1 MIILEMKKMN
11 TYFEYRKKSLYITL
25 SGIVSKDSI
34 KKFKKRLYYVIS
46 EYNINNIV
54 VNLKMID
61 NKDSLYDLFD
71 EYDVKYGGDLVLI
84 D

>member
-1 MIILEMKKMN
+1 MDS
-11 TYFEYRKKSLYITL
+11 YFEYRRKSLYVTL
-25 SGIVSKDSI
+25 SGMASKENI
-34 KKFKKRLYYVIS
+34 KKFRKKLFYVIS

-61 NKDSLYDLFD
+61 NKDSIYDLLD
-71 EYDVKYGGDLVLI
+71 EYDVKYGGDLVVI

>member
-1 MIILEMKKMN
+1 MD
-11 TYFEYRKKSLYITL
+11 TYFEYRKKSLYVTL
-25 SGIVSKDSI
+25 RGIATKDAV
-34 KKFKKRLYYVIS
+34 KKFRKKLYYVIS

-61 NKDSLYDLFD
+61 NKDSLYNLFD

>member
-1 MIILEMKKMN
+1 MN

-25 SGIVSKDSI
+25 SGIPSKESI
-34 KKFKKRLYYVIS
+34 KKFRKKLYYVSS
-46 EYNINNIV
+46 EYNITNIV

-71 EYDVKYGGDLVLI
+71 EYDIKYGGDLVLI

>member
-1 MIILEMKKMN
+1 MN

-25 SGIVSKDSI
+25 SGIASKELVS
-34 KKFKKRLYYVIS
+34 KFKKKLYYVIS
-46 EYNINNIV
+46 EYNISNIV
-54 VNLKMID
+54 VNLKMVD

-71 EYDVKYGGDLVLI
+71 EYDIKYGGNLVLI

>member
-1 MIILEMKKMN
+1 MSS
-11 TYFEYRKKSLYITL
+11 YFEYRKKSLYITL
-25 SGIVSKDSI
+25 SGIASKDGI
-34 KKFKKRLYYVIS
+34 KKFRKKLYYVIS

-54 VNLKMID
+54 VNLKMIE

>member
-1 MIILEMKKMN
+1 MN
-11 TYFEYRKKSLYITL
+11 SYFEYRKKSLYITL
-25 SGIVSKDSI
+25 SGIASKEYV
-34 KKFKKRLYYVIS
+34 KKFRKKLYYVIS

>member
-1 MIILEMKKMN
+1 MD
-11 TYFEYRKKSLYITL
+11 TYFEYRKKALYITL
-25 SGIVSKDSI
+25 RGIASKDAI
-34 KKFKKRLYYVIS
+34 KKFKKKLYYVIN

-71 EYDVKYGGDLVLI
+71 EYDIKYGGDLVLI